1 MKDQEGSATDST
13 PLLETQY
20 AAYHHVERT
29 GTVWTAVAHIVT
41 GVIGSGVLSLAW
53 SIAQLGWVGGPLT
66 IVFFACITL
75 LSSFLLSN
83 TYRSPDPEHG
93 PHRSSSYLDAVNLH
107 KGEGNSRFCGVFVN
121 VSLYGF
127 GIAYVITAA
136 ISMRAIQISNCYHDK
151 GDEATTCGF
160 GGPYF
165 MLIFG
170 AIQVVLSQTPNF
182 HNIQWLSIVAAITSF
197 LYAFIGMWLSA
208 GQITENGYAE
218 GSIGGIPTSTG
229 LEKLWLVAQALG
241 DIAFSY
247 PFSVILIEI
256 QDTLKSPPPE
266 NQTMKK
272 ASTISVI
279 ITTFFYLCC
288 GCLGYA
294 AFGNDTPGN
303 LLTGF
308 TSNAKHFLVD
318 FANAC
323 IVIHL
328 VGAYQVYSQPLF
340 ANVENWL
347 RFKFPDSEFVNHV
360 YFLRLPLLPAF
371 QLSFLRLSFRT
382 AYVASTTV
390 IAMLFPYFN
399 QILGVLAGIIYY
411 PLSIYFPVEMYLSQS
426 NIEPWSSKW
435 VMLRAFS
442 VIGFVVGLFTLVGS
456 IEGIVSAKLH

>member
-1 MKDQEGSATDST
+1 MNGNK
-13 PLLETQY
+13 
-20 AAYHHVERT
+20 T

-53 SIAQLGWVGGPLT
+53 SIAQVGWIAGPLA
-66 IVFFACITL
+66 ILLFASITL
-75 LSSFLLSN
+75 LSAFLLSD
-83 TYRSPDPEHG
+83 TYRSPDPQYG

-107 KGEGNSRFCGVFVN
+107 KGKARLLLHDPHWVVTGIGSGRASGVFVN
-121 VSLYGF
+121 ISLYGF

-136 ISMRAIQISNCYHDK
+136 ISMSAIQKSNCYQDK
-151 GDEATTCGF
+151 GTEEACEF
-160 GGPYF
+160 GDAYF

-170 AIQVVLSQTPNF
+170 AVQIVLSQIPNF
-182 HNIQWLSIVAAITSF
+182 HNIQWLSILAAIMSF
-197 LYAFIGMWLSA
+197 AYAFIGMALA
-208 GQITENGYAE
+208 LMQVIEKGYIE
-218 GSIGGIPTSTG
+218 GSIQGINTSSGT
-229 LEKLWLVAQALG
+229 EKLWLVAQALG

-247 PFSVILIEI
+247 PFAVILIEI

-266 NQTMKK
+266 NQTMRK

-279 ITTFFYLCC
+279 VTTFFYLCC
-288 GCLGYA
+288 GCCGYA

-308 TSNAKHFLVD
+308 SSSKLHWLVD

-347 RFKFPDSEFVNHV
+347 RFKFPDNEFVNHT
-360 YFLRLPLLPAF
+360 YLLKLPLLPAF
-371 QLSFLRLSFRT
+371 QISLLRLSFRT
-382 AYVASTTV
+382 VYVASTTG
-390 IAMLFPYFN
+390 IAMIFPYFN

-411 PLSIYFPVEMYLSQS
+411 PLTIYFPVEMYLSQS
-426 NIEPWSSKW
+426 NIEAWTTKW
-435 VMLRAFS
+435 ILLRLFS
-442 VIGFVVGLFTLVGS
+442 IIGFVVGFFTLIGS
-456 IEGIVSAKLH
+456 IEGIITAKLS